1 MSVRA
6 TILDNL
12 KIALETMSVDDGYEL
27 TPLYVTPYRLKF
39 VDASKDVHPWIM
51 IYDGD
56 PEEKAAEDADD
67 VVFYMPLE
75 LWGLVCVDTDDELV
89 AELNKMTADLK
100 KFVYSSPNLGDN
112 MREIQFLD
120 TAGHW
125 RYLQAGL
132 PTQTQ
137 ATASVSRGYTIVR
150 LRIIYACERGVF

>member
-1 MSVRA
+1 MSIRA
-6 TILDNL
+6 DILANL
-12 KIALETMSVDDGYEL
+12 KTALETMSVDDGYEL

-39 VDASKDVHPWIM
+39 VDVSKDVHPWIM

-56 PEEKAAEDADD
+56 PESKAAEDADD
-67 VVFYMPLE
+67 IVFYMPLE

-100 KFVYSSPNLGDN
+100 RFVYSSPGLGDN
-112 MREIQFLD
+112 VRAIEFLG

-125 RYLQAGL
+125 RSLQASD

-137 ATASVSRGYTIVR
+137 TTASVSRGYTIIQ
-150 LRIIYACERGVF
+150 LRIIYACEKGVF